1 MCGLRG
7 EDIYRGLSLSVGN
20 LMAQAQARACTV
32 EDGKWDILVWVLRK
46 QDMGMLLR
54 LLWKRD
60 MGHCS
65 MIFLICGVGNVG
77 RRTGNFGWGMGN
89 FGWRVGNCGCRETGL
104 VCVCI

>member
-1 MCGLRG
+1 MLLRLLL
-7 EDIYRGLSLSVGN
+7 E
-20 LMAQAQARACTV
+20 
-32 EDGKWDILVWVLRK
+32 